1 MAGRKLGTAL
11 GVALLGAFPLAAN
24 AQVMTFEG
32 LQNQEE
38 ILEFYNGGT
47 GSLGSSGPNIGVSF
61 TAGALA
67 LIDADDGGSGNF
79 ENNPSGSTIAF
90 FLSGG
95 ELTMNVAAGFST
107 GFSFYYSSSTA
118 ASVDVWSGLNS
129 TGVLLAS
136 LALVAQGFDNCPPYA
151 PGRSG
156 QFCNWTPIGVAFAG
170 TAMSVD
176 FGGVAN
182 QTGFDDIT
190 LRSDVPGE
198 VVPEPMTMV
207 LLGTGLAGLAVARRR
222 RREAIE
228 A

>member
-1 MAGRKLGTAL
+1 MAWRRLCTAL

-32 LQNQEE
+32 LKDQEE

-67 LIDADDGGSGNF
+67 LIDSDDGGIGNF

-95 ELTMNVAAGFST
+95 QLTMNVLAGFST

-118 ASVDVWSGLNS
+118 AAVNVWSGLNG

-136 LALVAQGFDNCPPYA
+136 LNLVAQYNQDCPPYQ
-151 PGRSG
+151 PGRG
-156 QFCNWTPIGVAFAG
+156 GAFCNWSPIGVAFGG

-176 FGGVAN
+176 FAGTAN

-207 LLGTGLAGLAVARRR
+207 LLGTGLAGLAVVRRR
-222 RREAIE
+222 RREVME
-228 A
+228 D

>member
-1 MAGRKLGTAL
+1 MAGRKLCTAL
-11 GVALLGAFPLAAN
+11 GVALLGAFPLAAS
-24 AQVMTFEG
+24 AQVMNFEG
-32 LQNQEE
+32 LQNSED

-47 GSLGSSGPNIGVSF
+47 GSAGSAGPDIGVSF
-61 TAGALA
+61 SAGALA
-67 LIDADDGGSGNF
+67 LIDGDDGGSGNF

-90 FLSGG
+90 FLGQNQ
-95 ELTMNVAAGFST
+95 LTMNVAAGFST
-107 GFSFYYSSSTA
+107 GFSFFYSSSTA
-118 ASVDVWSGLNS
+118 AAVNVYSGLNG

-136 LALVAQGFDNCPPYA
+136 LALVAQFQDNCPPYG
-151 PGRSG
+151 PGRTG
-156 QFCNWTPIGVAFAG
+156 AFCNWTAIGVAFGG

-176 FGGVAN
+176 FTGTAN

-222 RREAIE
+222 RREALE
-228 A
+228 G